1 MLLSIRLFGGR
12 GYMHILCL
20 NKYMKKLTVIM
31 AASLYIVP
39 ISMLSVI
46 ALIGFRPQEG
56 AELFQLGKNH
66 YYSPISQVLLA

>member
-20 NKYMKKLTVIM
+20 NKYMKKLTWIM

-39 ISMLSVI
+39 ISALSVI
-46 ALIGFRPQEG
+46 GYRPQVG